1 MQENNKSYRVHTNV
15 GEDKY
20 LNVNIN
26 QDIEQLEILSLKL
39 DVDNFYKL
47 HTSSYGCLVG
57 RVLANKGVGIPN
69 VKISMFIPVEAADLQ
84 NPIYKYLYPYT
95 NTKSKNQ
102 DGIRYNLLP
111 DVVSDKCHQDVG
123 TFPNKRL
130 VLDDVN
136 VIEVF
141 DKYFK

>member
-15 GEDKY
+15 GEDTF

-130 VLDDVN
+130 V
-136 VIEVF
+136 
-141 DKYFK
+141 